1 MRLSSARGEL
11 AMGGNIHHGMKRR
24 LSTTQKLSSA
34 RNLELLSNLDWGFEI
49 LQKMYNFCNQDSYT
63 TNYIER

>member
-34 RNLELLSNLDWGFEI
+34 RNLELLSNLGLGF
-49 LQKMYNFCNQDSYT
+49 
-63 TNYIER
+63 